1 MNRDAL
7 KTAARAAIVMPS
19 VFAFASTVIARP
31 QTSIFAAF
39 GCFATLVLVE
49 FGGRPR
55 ERLLAHVG
63 LAAVG
68 ALFVTLGTLC
78 SRTSWLAALA
88 MAAVGFVTLFSG
100 AFSGYLAAGTAA
112 AALLFILPVSIAA
125 PNSAIGDRLL
135 GWLLATTV
143 STAATLLLWPPRR
156 RADLRHAAA
165 TAVRAVAELVAAPS
179 PSAGATSAEAAR
191 RAVDELGRSS
201 LGSQHRP
208 AGPTTS
214 TAGLAAL
221 PGELDWLLSFLVPTS
236 ELPYL
241 DPASPEDGEV
251 IASVVDVLGAC
262 ASRLDGGDDK
272 PDLAALEEARAKAAR
287 ALIHRLPHLPSASET
302 EDPLLEFEP
311 SFRVRVVGGA
321 SLQLAEHALRA
332 TSFDSGSV
340 SLSDTRR
347 LVRQH
352 ASPRSTWFQNS
363 ARGAVA
369 LALAVYIAHRSG
381 LQHGFWVVLG
391 TLSVLRSNALG
402 TGRSIAAALAGTAV
416 GILVGALLVLA
427 IGTHRPVLWAVL
439 PVAVLLA
446 TYAPRAISFA
456 AGQAAFTVVLF
467 VLFNLIQPVG
477 WRVGIVRVE
486 DVAIGFAISLGV
498 GLLFWPRGAAT
509 LLRRDL
515 ASAFVAGA
523 DYVAAAVH
531 ELVGRADGSER
542 ADAERAADVA
552 LDRLDDT
559 FRQFLTERTATAI
572 DVESTA
578 ALVSSAAR
586 LRRSAESL
594 AVLSEMSGGG
604 AALASCGANLEG
616 ELNAM
621 QAWYV
626 SLGRALAELRTV
638 PHAHLP
644 DTDGR
649 RRLLDCIRGAARSPD
664 KPTLHAALLLLWA
677 AEHLENLRRLETYVA
692 TRANSLEARQ
702 PEASRLRSLLRFAVA
717 G

>member
-7 KTAARAAIVMPS
+7 KSAARAAVVMPL
-19 VFAFASTVIARP
+19 VFAFAYTVIGRP

-49 FGGRPR
+49 FGGRAR
-55 ERLLAHVG
+55 ERLFAHVG

-78 SRTSWLAALA
+78 SRTSWLAAVA

-100 AFSGYLAAGTAA
+100 AFSGYFAAGTAA

-156 RADLRHAAA
+156 RADLRRAAA
-165 TAVRAVAELVAAPS
+165 TAVRAVAELAAAPS
-179 PSAGATSAEAAR
+179 PADATARAEAAG
-191 RAVDELGRSS
+191 RAVDRLGRSS

-214 TAGLAAL
+214 TAALAAL
-221 PGELDWLLSFLVPTS
+221 PGELDWLLSFLVPTP
-236 ELPYL
+236 ELPYTDL
-241 DPASPEDGEV
+241 ASVEDAQV
-251 IASVVDVLGAC
+251 IASAVAVLGAC
-262 ASRLDGGDDK
+262 ASRLDGSDDR
-272 PDLAALEEARAKAAR
+272 PDLAALEQARTNAAH
-287 ALIHRLPHLPSASET
+287 ALLRRLPDLPSASET
-302 EDPLLEFEP
+302 QEPLREFEP
-311 SFRVRVVGGA
+311 SFRVRVVA
-321 SLQLAEHALRA
+321 DAALQLAEYAMRA

-340 SLSDTRR
+340 SLSDTRQ
-347 LVRQH
+347 LARQH
-352 ASPRSTWFQNS
+352 ASPRSIWFQNS
-363 ARGAVA
+363 ARGAAA
-369 LALAVYIAHRSG
+369 LALAVYIAHLSG

-416 GILVGALLVLA
+416 GIVVGALLVLA

-439 PVAVLLA
+439 PFAILLA

-498 GLLFWPRGAAT
+498 GLFFWPRGAAT
-509 LLRRDL
+509 LLRHDL
-515 ASAFVAGA
+515 AAAFVAGA
-523 DYVAAAVH
+523 DYVVATIH
-531 ELVGRADGSER
+531 QLIGRAEGPEGANDRRG
-542 ADAERAADVA
+542 ADAA
-552 LDRLDDT
+552 LHRLDDT
-559 FRQFLTERTATAI
+559 FRQYLTERAATTFN
-572 DVESTA
+572 VEDIA
-578 ALVSSAAR
+578 ALVSSAGR

-594 AVLSEMSGGG
+594 AALSEIGDGG
-604 AALASCGANLEG
+604 AGLASCGTNLEG

-638 PHAHLP
+638 PPAHLP

-649 RRLLDCIRGAARSPD
+649 RRLLDCIGRAARSRD
-664 KPTLHAALLLLWA
+664 KPALHAALLLLSA
-677 AEHLENLRRLETYVA
+677 AEHLENLRRLETYIA
-692 TRANSLEARQ
+692 TRANAQQ
-702 PEASRLRSLLRFAVA
+702 PEPSRLRSLLRFALA

>member
-7 KTAARAAIVMPS
+7 KSAVRAAVVMPL
-19 VFAFASTVIARP
+19 VFAFAYTVIGRP

-68 ALFVTLGTLC
+68 SLFVTLGTLC
-78 SRTSWLAALA
+78 SRTSWLAAVA

-100 AFSGYLAAGTAA
+100 AFSGYFAA
-112 AALLFILPVSIAA
+112 ATASASLLFILPVSIAA
-125 PNSAIGDRLL
+125 PNSAIEDRLL

-156 RADLRHAAA
+156 RAELRRAAA
-165 TAVRAVAELVAAPS
+165 TAVRAVAELAAAAS
-179 PSAGATSAEAAR
+179 PGDAIARAEASG
-191 RAVDELGRSS
+191 RAVDRLGRLA

-208 AGPTTS
+208 AGPTSS
-214 TAGLAAL
+214 TAALAAL
-221 PGELDWLLSFLVPTS
+221 PGELDWLRSFLVPTP

-241 DPASPEDGEV
+241 DLASPEDAHV
-251 IASVVDVLGAC
+251 IASAVEVLGAC
-262 ASRLDGGDDK
+262 ASRLDGSDDE
-272 PDLAALEEARAKAAR
+272 PDLSALAQARTGAAH
-287 ALIHRLPHLPSASET
+287 ALLRRLPDLSSGSGT
-302 EDPLLEFEP
+302 QDPLREFEP

-321 SLQLAEHALRA
+321 VLQLAEYAMRA

-340 SLSDTRR
+340 SLSDTRQ
-347 LVRQH
+347 LARQH

-402 TGRSIAAALAGTAV
+402 TGRSIAAALAGTAA
-416 GILVGALLVLA
+416 GIVVGALLVLA

-439 PVAVLLA
+439 PFAVLLA

-498 GLLFWPRGAAT
+498 GLAFWPRGAAT

-515 ASAFVAGA
+515 ATAFVAGA
-523 DYVAAAVH
+523 DYVVATVDQ
-531 ELVGRADGSER
+531 LIGRAQGSER
-542 ADAERAADVA
+542 ANGGSAADAA

-559 FRQFLTERTATAI
+559 FRQYLTERAATAI
-572 DVESTA
+572 TVEDIA
-578 ALVSSAAR
+578 ALVSSAVR
-586 LRRSAESL
+586 LRRSGESL
-594 AVLSEMSGGG
+594 AALSEMSGAG
-604 AALASCGANLEG
+604 AALASCATNLEG

-621 QAWYV
+621 QAWFV

-638 PHAHLP
+638 PPPHLP
-644 DTDGR
+644 DTDGM
-649 RRLLDCIRGAARSPD
+649 RRLLDCIRSAARSRD

-677 AEHLENLRRLETYVA
+677 AEHLESLRRLETYIA
-692 TRANSLEARQ
+692 TRANAQSAQR
-702 PEASRLRSLLRFAVA
+702 PEHGRLRGLLRFAVA

>member
-7 KTAARAAIVMPS
+7 KSAARAAVVMPL
-19 VFAFASTVIARP
+19 VFAFAYTVIGRP

-49 FGGRPR
+49 FGGRAR
-55 ERLLAHVG
+55 ERLFAHVG

-78 SRTSWLAALA
+78 SRTSWLAAVA

-100 AFSGYLAAGTAA
+100 AFSGYFAAGTAA

-156 RADLRHAAA
+156 RADLRRAAA
-165 TAVRAVAELVAAPS
+165 TAVRAVAELAAAPS
-179 PSAGATSAEAAR
+179 PADATARAEAAG
-191 RAVDELGRSS
+191 RAVDRLGRSS

-214 TAGLAAL
+214 TAALAAL
-221 PGELDWLLSFLVPTS
+221 PGELDWLLSFLVPTP

-241 DPASPEDGEV
+241 DLASAEDAQV
-251 IASVVDVLGAC
+251 IASAVAVLGAC
-262 ASRLDGGDDK
+262 ASRLDGSDDR
-272 PDLAALEEARAKAAR
+272 PDLAALEQARTNAAH
-287 ALIHRLPHLPSASET
+287 ALLRRLPDLPSASET
-302 EDPLLEFEP
+302 QEPLREFEP
-311 SFRVRVVGGA
+311 SFRVRVVA
-321 SLQLAEHALRA
+321 DAALQLAEYAMRA

-340 SLSDTRR
+340 SLSDTRQ
-347 LVRQH
+347 LARQH
-352 ASPRSTWFQNS
+352 ASPRSIWFQNS
-363 ARGAVA
+363 ARGAAA
-369 LALAVYIAHRSG
+369 LALAVYIAHLSG

-416 GILVGALLVLA
+416 GIVVGALLVLA

-439 PVAVLLA
+439 PFAVLLA

-498 GLLFWPRGAAT
+498 GLFFWPRGAAT
-509 LLRRDL
+509 LLRHDL
-515 ASAFVAGA
+515 AAAFVAGA
-523 DYVAAAVH
+523 DYVVATIH
-531 ELVGRADGSER
+531 QLIGRAEGPEGANDRRG
-542 ADAERAADVA
+542 ADAA
-552 LDRLDDT
+552 LHRLDDT
-559 FRQFLTERTATAI
+559 FRQYLTERAATTFN
-572 DVESTA
+572 VEDIA
-578 ALVSSAAR
+578 ALVSSAGR

-594 AVLSEMSGGG
+594 AALSEIGDGG
-604 AALASCGANLEG
+604 AALASCGTNLEG

-638 PHAHLP
+638 PPAHLP

-649 RRLLDCIRGAARSPD
+649 RRLLDCIGRAARSRD
-664 KPTLHAALLLLWA
+664 KPALHAALLLLSA
-677 AEHLENLRRLETYVA
+677 AEHLENLRRLETYIA
-692 TRANSLEARQ
+692 TRANAQQ
-702 PEASRLRSLLRFAVA
+702 PEPSRLRSLLRFALA

>member
-7 KTAARAAIVMPS
+7 KSAARAAVVMPL
-19 VFAFASTVIARP
+19 VFAFAYTVIGRP

-63 LAAVG
+63 LATVG

-78 SRTSWLAALA
+78 SRTSWLAAVA
-88 MAAVGFVTLFSG
+88 MAAVGFLTLFSG
-100 AFSGYLAAGTAA
+100 AFSGYFAAGTAA
-112 AALLFILPVSIAA
+112 AALLFILPVSI
-125 PNSAIGDRLL
+125 PEQNSAIGDRLL

-143 STAATLLLWPPRR
+143 ATAATLLLWPPRR
-156 RADLRHAAA
+156 RADLRRAAA
-165 TAVRAVAELVAAPS
+165 TAVRAVAELAAASS
-179 PSAGATSAEAAR
+179 PGDATARAEAAG
-191 RAVDELGRSS
+191 RAVDRLGRSS

-214 TAGLAAL
+214 TAALAAL
-221 PGELDWLLSFLVPTS
+221 PGELDWLLSFLVPTP

-241 DPASPEDGEV
+241 DLASAEDAQV
-251 IASVVDVLGAC
+251 IASAVAVLGAC
-262 ASRLDGGDDK
+262 ASRLDGSDDR
-272 PDLAALEEARAKAAR
+272 PDLAALEQARTNAAH
-287 ALIHRLPHLPSASET
+287 ALLRRLPDLPSASET
-302 EDPLLEFEP
+302 QEPLREFEP
-311 SFRVRVVGGA
+311 SFRVRVVA
-321 SLQLAEHALRA
+321 DAALQLAEYAMRA

-340 SLSDTRR
+340 SLSDTRQ
-347 LVRQH
+347 LARQH
-352 ASPRSTWFQNS
+352 ASPRSIWFQNS
-363 ARGAVA
+363 ARGAAA
-369 LALAVYIAHRSG
+369 LALAVYIAHLSG

-416 GILVGALLVLA
+416 GIVVGALLVLA

-439 PVAVLLA
+439 PFAVLLA

-498 GLLFWPRGAAT
+498 GLFFWPRGAAT
-509 LLRRDL
+509 LLRHDL
-515 ASAFVAGA
+515 AAAFVAGA
-523 DYVAAAVH
+523 DYVVATIH
-531 ELVGRADGSER
+531 QLIGRAEGPEGASDRRG
-542 ADAERAADVA
+542 ADAA
-552 LDRLDDT
+552 LHRLDDT
-559 FRQFLTERTATAI
+559 FRQYLTERAATAFN
-572 DVESTA
+572 VEDIA
-578 ALVSSAAR
+578 ALVSSAGR

-594 AVLSEMSGGG
+594 AALSEIGDGG
-604 AALASCGANLEG
+604 AGLASCGTNLEG

-638 PHAHLP
+638 PPAHLP

-649 RRLLDCIRGAARSPD
+649 RRLLYCIRSAARSRD
-664 KPTLHAALLLLWA
+664 KPALHAALLLLWA
-677 AEHLENLRRLETYVA
+677 AEHLENLRRLETYIA
-692 TRANSLEARQ
+692 TRANAQQAQQ
-702 PEASRLRSLLRFAVA
+702 PEPSRLRSLLRFALA

>member
-7 KTAARAAIVMPS
+7 KSAARAAVVMPL
-19 VFAFASTVIARP
+19 VFAFAYTVIGRP

-63 LAAVG
+63 LATVG

-78 SRTSWLAALA
+78 SRTSWLAAVA
-88 MAAVGFVTLFSG
+88 MAAVAFLTLFSG
-100 AFSGYLAAGTAA
+100 AFSGYFAAGTAA
-112 AALLFILPVSIAA
+112 AALLFILPVSIPA

-156 RADLRHAAA
+156 RADLRRAAA
-165 TAVRAVAELVAAPS
+165 TAVRAVAELAAASS
-179 PSAGATSAEAAR
+179 PGDATARAEAAG
-191 RAVDELGRSS
+191 RAVDRLGRSS

-214 TAGLAAL
+214 TAALAAL
-221 PGELDWLLSFLVPTS
+221 PGELDWLLSFLVPTP

-241 DPASPEDGEV
+241 DLASAEDAQV
-251 IASVVDVLGAC
+251 IASAVAVLGAC
-262 ASRLDGGDDK
+262 ASRLDGSDDR
-272 PDLAALEEARAKAAR
+272 PDLAALEQARTNAAH
-287 ALIHRLPHLPSASET
+287 ALLRRLPDLPSASET
-302 EDPLLEFEP
+302 QEPLREFEP
-311 SFRVRVVGGA
+311 SFRVRVVA
-321 SLQLAEHALRA
+321 DAALQLAEYAMRA

-340 SLSDTRR
+340 SLSDTRQ
-347 LVRQH
+347 LARQH
-352 ASPRSTWFQNS
+352 ASPRSIWFQNS
-363 ARGAVA
+363 ARGAAA
-369 LALAVYIAHRSG
+369 LALAVYIAHLSG

-416 GILVGALLVLA
+416 GIVVGALLVLA

-439 PVAVLLA
+439 PFAVLLA

-498 GLLFWPRGAAT
+498 GLFFWPRGAAT
-509 LLRRDL
+509 LLRHDL
-515 ASAFVAGA
+515 AAAFVAGA
-523 DYVAAAVH
+523 DYVVATIH
-531 ELVGRADGSER
+531 QLIGRAEGPEGASDRRG
-542 ADAERAADVA
+542 ADAA
-552 LDRLDDT
+552 LHRLDDT
-559 FRQFLTERTATAI
+559 FRQYLTERAATAFN
-572 DVESTA
+572 VEDIA
-578 ALVSSAAR
+578 ALVSSAGR

-594 AVLSEMSGGG
+594 AALSEIGDGG
-604 AALASCGANLEG
+604 AALASCGTNLER

-626 SLGRALAELRTV
+626 SLGRALAEPRTV
-638 PHAHLP
+638 PPAHLP

-649 RRLLDCIRGAARSPD
+649 RRLLDCIRSAARSRD
-664 KPTLHAALLLLWA
+664 KPALHAALLLLWA
-677 AEHLENLRRLETYVA
+677 AEHLENLRRLETYIA
-692 TRANSLEARQ
+692 TRANAQQAQQ
-702 PEASRLRSLLRFAVA
+702 PEPSRLRSLLRFALA

>member
-7 KTAARAAIVMPS
+7 KSAARAAIVMPS
-19 VFAFASTVIARP
+19 VFAFAYTVIGRP

-68 ALFVTLGTLC
+68 VVFITLGTLC
-78 SRTSWLAALA
+78 SRTPWLAAVA
-88 MAAVGFVTLFSG
+88 MAAVGFATLFSG
-100 AFSGYLAAGTAA
+100 AFSGYFAAATAA
-112 AALLFILPVSIAA
+112 ATLLFILPVSIAA
-125 PNSAIGDRLL
+125 PNSEIGNRLL
-135 GWLLATTV
+135 GWLLATTIA
-143 STAATLLLWPPRR
+143 TAATLLLWPPRR
-156 RADLRHAAA
+156 RADLRRAAA
-165 TAVRAVAELVAAPS
+165 TAVRAVGELAAAPS
-179 PSAGATSAEAAR
+179 SNDASARAEAAG
-191 RAVDELGRSS
+191 RAVDALARSS

-214 TAGLAAL
+214 TAALAAL
-221 PGELDWLLSFLVPTS
+221 PGELDWLLSFLVPTP

-241 DPASPEDGEV
+241 GIASPEDARV
-251 IASVVDVLGAC
+251 IASAVEVLDAC
-262 ASRLDGGDDK
+262 ASRLDGSDDE
-272 PDLAALEEARAKAAR
+272 PDLVALDQARINAAR
-287 ALIHRLPHLPSASET
+287 ALLRRLPDLPLASDT
-302 EDPLLEFEP
+302 HDPLREFEP
-311 SFRVRVVGGA
+311 SFRVRVVGNA
-321 SLQLAEHALRA
+321 AQQLAEYALRA

-340 SLSDTRR
+340 SLSDTRQLAR
-347 LVRQH
+347 RHSSL
-352 ASPRSTWFQNS
+352 RSTWFQS
-363 ARGAVA
+363 STRAAVA
-369 LALAVYIAHRSG
+369 LALAVYIAQRSG

-416 GILVGALLVLA
+416 GIVAGALLVLA

-439 PVAVLLA
+439 PFAVLLA

-456 AGQAAFTVVLF
+456 AGQAGFTVVLI

-498 GLLFWPRGAAT
+498 GLLFWPRGAST

-515 ASAFVAGA
+515 AAAFVTGG
-523 DYVAAAVH
+523 DYVVATIN
-531 ELVGRADGSER
+531 ELIGRAGGSER
-542 ADAERAADVA
+542 ANAALEADIA

-559 FRQFLTERTATAI
+559 FRVYLTERAATAFNVE
-572 DVESTA
+572 DVA
-578 ALVSSAAR
+578 ALVSSAVR
-586 LRRSAESL
+586 LRRSGESL
-594 AVLSEMSGGG
+594 AALAEMGGGG
-604 AALASCGANLEG
+604 AARADCGSNLEG

-626 SLGRALAELRTV
+626 SLGRALVELRTV
-638 PHAHLP
+638 PSAHLP
-644 DTDGR
+644 DNVGR
-649 RRLLDCIRGAARSPD
+649 RRLLDCIRTAARSRD
-664 KPTLHAALLLLWA
+664 KPTLHAMLLLLSA
-677 AEHLENLRRLETYVA
+677 AEHLENLRRLETHIA
-692 TRANSLEARQ
+692 TRANAQRVPR
-702 PEASRLRSLLRFAVA
+702 PEPGRLRGLRFSLP

>member
-7 KTAARAAIVMPS
+7 RSAARTAIVMPS
-19 VFAFASTVIARP
+19 VFAFAYTVIGRP

-68 ALFVTLGTLC
+68 ALFVTVGTLC
-78 SRTSWLAALA
+78 SRTPWLAAVA

-100 AFSGYLAAGTAA
+100 AFSGYFAAGTAA

-135 GWLLATTV
+135 GWLLATSV
-143 STAATLLLWPPRR
+143 STAAALLLWPPRR
-156 RADLRHAAA
+156 RADLRRAAA
-165 TAVRAVAELVAAPS
+165 TAVRAVAELAAAPS
-179 PSAGATSAEAAR
+179 ADDATARAEAAGQ
-191 RAVDELGRSS
+191 AVQGLGRSS

-214 TAGLAAL
+214 TAALAAL

-241 DPASPEDGEV
+241 DLASAEDAQV
-251 IASVVDVLGAC
+251 IASAVDVLGAC
-262 ASRLDGGDDK
+262 ASRLDGGDDE
-272 PDLAALEEARAKAAR
+272 PDLSALEQARTTAAR
-287 ALIHRLPHLPSASET
+287 ALLRRLPDRSSASET
-302 EDPLLEFEP
+302 QDPLREFEP
-311 SFRVRVVGGA
+311 SFRVRVVGSA
-321 SLQLAEHALRA
+321 TLQLAEYAMRA

-340 SLSDTRR
+340 SLSEARQ
-347 LVRQH
+347 LARQH

-369 LALAVYIAHRSG
+369 LALAVFVAQRSG
-381 LQHGFWVVLG
+381 LEHAFWVVLG
-391 TLSVLRSNALG
+391 TLAVLRSNALG

-416 GILVGALLVLA
+416 GIVVGALLVLA

-439 PVAVLLA
+439 PFAVLLA
-446 TYAPRAISFA
+446 AYAPRALSFA

-498 GLLFWPRGAAT
+498 GLLFWPRGAAA

-523 DYVAAAVH
+523 DYVVATMH
-531 ELVGRADGSER
+531 ELIGRAEGSEG
-542 ADAERAADVA
+542 ADAGRGADAA
-552 LDRLDDT
+552 LHRLDDT
-559 FRQFLTERTATAI
+559 FRQYLSERAATAFN
-572 DVESTA
+572 VEDIA
-578 ALVSSAAR
+578 ALVSSATR
-586 LRRSAESL
+586 LSRAAESL
-594 AVLSEMSGGG
+594 AALSEMGGGG

-626 SLGRALAELRTV
+626 SLGRALAELRSV
-638 PHAHLP
+638 PPAHLP

-649 RRLLDCIRGAARSPD
+649 RRLLDCISGAARSRD

-677 AEHLENLRRLETYVA
+677 AEHLENLRRLETYIA
-692 TRANSLEARQ
+692 TRANAQRAKQ
-702 PEASRLRSLLRFAVA
+702 PEVGRLRGLLRFALA